1 MKASGKTTRYEK
13 RELGEIDESRKASR
27 VFSPDTTRPSKSR
40 KTTYQTI
47 TTTRKDR
54 QLVEDDPV
62 SLARKALE
70 MFQKEVEDDE
80 DDTGPDKLTTSVE
93 VNEESRDS
101 RSTDGLIS
109 STKMKD
115 TNASFKSSSGSG
127 QLIKPSSKQIDKGPT
142 SAWQKASRV
151 SMFSDDPSI
160 L

>member
-1 MKASGKTTRYEK
+1 MKAFGKTTRYEK

-27 VFSPDTTRPSKSR
+27 CSSPDTTRPSKSR
-40 KTTYQTI
+40 KTTNRTI
-47 TTTRKDR
+47 TTTRKDP

-80 DDTGPDKLTTSVE
+80 DDTGPDAVNASVE
-93 VNEESRDS
+93 VNVETLDS
-101 RSTDGLIS
+101 RSTDVLIS
-109 STKMKD
+109 STKMKEA
-115 TNASFKSSSGSG
+115 ASFKSSSGRAP
-127 QLIKPSSKQIDKGPT
+127 LIKPSSKQIDKGTT
-142 SAWQKASRV
+142 SAWQKASRL